1 MQEFKMKRIV
11 CFHLCLAFVVVVV
24 AGCGGTSLTSIGAR
38 IHDADRKFDM
48 ADAFRIETDE
58 DTERNKRCRQIEQ
71 KKALYKDVLE
81 AYRAVVKAN
90 PTSKYAQR
98 CLWQMSEIYKRRYKW
113 DKVIESYEAIL
124 VITRS
129 GYYADRA
136 RSAITDTRKY
146 RLLIQEESRKYQNYK
161 GLYAQGNVCE
171 YYDLAAQ
178 ALFNV
183 AESYEKLSNYPEAIA
198 HYTQVVDGFPDY
210 EKAPVALTK
219 TGDIHFYKL
228 YDYNAGRGV
237 YVKVIEMYSD
247 SYDATMA
254 IRLLKNSDS
263 ILREIAQCQAEIDK
277 YWNETTMEY
286 RGTNRKTFPNN
297 KSYSSS
303 RMVPIVVLN
312 YQAIAARWKCLRN
325 FPSAILASRNSI
337 IAYEAWTRQRLGG
350 TFTIADAHYQIGRLY
365 QLNGQL
371 EQAIHAYQELL
382 DNNPDLGKRSEG
394 IYQQAVCYREIR
406 EFTKSYQGFKAYV
419 NLGPDMEYY
428 QEAGQNVRQF
438 EMDRDNDGHKFYI
451 EQEAGTSDEDPND
464 YPHVKS

>member
-1 MQEFKMKRIV
+1 MKRFV
-11 CFHLCLAFVVVVV
+11 CIHFCLVFVVVTVVV
-24 AGCGGTSLTSIGAR
+24 AGCGRTPLISIGVSVQN
-38 IHDADRKFDM
+38 ADKSFDE
-48 ADAFRIETDE
+48 AEAFRIQADGDIEPD
-58 DTERNKRCRQIEQ
+58 KRREQ
-71 KKALYKDVLE
+71 TKQKQTLYADALK
-81 AYRAVVKAN
+81 AYRAIVKAE
-90 PTSKYAQR
+90 PTSKYTQR

-161 GLYAQGNVCE
+161 ELYAEGNVCE

-183 AESYEKLSNYPEAIA
+183 AESYEKLSSYPEAIA
-198 HYTQVVDGFPDY
+198 HFAQVVNEFPDY

-219 TGDIHFYKL
+219 IGDIHFYKL
-228 YDYNAGRGV
+228 YDYDAGRGV
-237 YVKVIEMYSD
+237 YVKVIEMYPD

-286 RGTNRKTFPNN
+286 RGTNRNTFPNN

-312 YQAIAARWKCLRN
+312 YQAIAARWKSLRN

-337 IAYEAWTRQRLGG
+337 MAYEALTGQQLGS
-350 TFTIADAHYQIGRLY
+350 TFTIADAHYRIGRLY

-382 DNNPDLGKRSEG
+382 DNNPDSGKRSEG

-419 NLGPDMEYY
+419 SLGPDMEYY

-438 EMDRDNDGHKFYI
+438 EMNRDNDGHKFLY
-451 EQEAGTSDEDPND
+451 
-464 YPHVKS
+464 